1 MKTSQNS
8 DSPALTPQ
16 ESKLTCLE
24 AAQTYLNIEKYP
36 AKNIQAFLLQRD
48 FGFTRKTFIN
58 EKFGSDAGKSRAK
71 ECIRTG
77 HDPCR
82 RGPHQRL
89 SDDDESILE
98 YWVLTLISIG
108 RVVYPTTLMELVCTN
123 ISPFSKNSIQHESL
137 KIPQLLAVG

>member
-1 MKTSQNS
+1 METRQNT
-8 DSPALTPQ
+8 DSPDIATK
-16 ESKLTCLE
+16 ESRLTCTE
-24 AAQTYLNIEKYP
+24 AARSYLNTDKYP
-36 AKNIQAFLLQRD
+36 AKNAQAFFLQRD
-48 FGFTRKTFIN
+48 FGFTRKTFVK

-71 ECIRTG
+71 ACIRAG

-108 RVVYPTTLMELVCTN
+108 SVVYPTTLMELVCKN
-123 ISPFSKNSIQHESL
+123 RYSFLISFSSL
-137 KIPQLLAVG
+137 S